1 VSEQERRL
9 RVRRILLALDAA
21 SLDASVLGEAVQL
34 AARFQAELLSLFIE
48 DADLFRLA
56 GTSSVRAVDALSA
69 AYHDLDSREIER
81 LLRVQASRMQRSL
94 TTLAERMDVSASF
107 RVTRGRVASVV
118 LAEAE
123 KADVLVLDRSSWALV
138 KSRRLSPATR
148 TVLSASPVSTLILR
162 PGSRLELSVLVVYDG
177 SPLADRALVAA
188 VTLAERYGG
197 HLTVLVLGDGMER
210 CERLCSYIERHL
222 EGHRLRTRYRLL
234 TESNV
239 PKIASIV
246 QMAGGGTLVLPA
258 ESSALHDEVLVRLLN
273 EVDVPVLLVR

>member
-1 VSEQERRL
+1 MSEQERRL
-9 RVRRILLALDAA
+9 HVRRILLALDAA

-48 DADLFRLA
+48 DADLFHLA

-69 AYHDLDSREIER
+69 VYRELDSRSISR

-94 TTLAERMDVSASF
+94 TTLTERLEVSASF

-123 KADVLVLDRSSWALV
+123 KADILVLDRSSWALV
-138 KSRRLSPATR
+138 KSRRLSPAMR

-162 PGSRLELSVLVVYDG
+162 PGSRLELSVLVVYDS

-197 HLTVLVLGDGMER
+197 HLTVLVLGGGMER
-210 CERLCSYIERHL
+210 AARLRFHIERHL
-222 EGHRLRTRYRLL
+222 EGHRLQTQYRLL

-246 QMAGGGTLVLPA
+246 RMAGGGTLVLPA
-258 ESSALHDEVLVRLLN
+258 ESSVLHDEALVRLLN

>member
-1 VSEQERRL
+1 VSEEERRL

-21 SLDASVLGEAVQL
+21 SLDPSVMVEAVQL
-34 AARFQAELLSLFIE
+34 AARFRAELLSLFVE

-56 GTSSVRAVDALSA
+56 GTSSVRAVDPLSA
-69 AYHDLDSREIER
+69 AYRDVDSREIER
-81 LLRVQASRMQRSL
+81 LLRVRASRMRRSL
-94 TTLAERMDVSASF
+94 AMLAERLEVSASF

-118 LAEAE
+118 LTEAE

-162 PGSRLELSVLVVYDG
+162 PGSRVELSVLVVHDG

-188 VTLAERYGG
+188 VTLAERYDGR
-197 HLTVLVLGDGMER
+197 LTVLVLGDGMER
-210 CERLCSYIERHL
+210 AARLRSYIERHL
-222 EGHRLRTRYRLL
+222 EGHELQTRYRLL

-246 QMAGGGTLVLPA
+246 RMAGGGTLVLPA
-258 ESSALHDEVLVRLLN
+258 RGSVLHDEALVGLLN